1 MPSNKVVSR
10 TRSPTVTTVTK
21 DKTVVH
27 KASPKKSTPKM
38 TFAPRTLAKTGNAAD
53 GKPYFAPRTLKEN
66 VKSYKKK

>member
-21 DKTVVH
+21 DKSVVH
-27 KASPKKSTPKM
+27 KASPKKSTPFPK
-38 TFAPRTLAKTGNAAD
+38 FPPRTLAKTGNAAD

-66 VKSYKKK
+66 VSSGKKK